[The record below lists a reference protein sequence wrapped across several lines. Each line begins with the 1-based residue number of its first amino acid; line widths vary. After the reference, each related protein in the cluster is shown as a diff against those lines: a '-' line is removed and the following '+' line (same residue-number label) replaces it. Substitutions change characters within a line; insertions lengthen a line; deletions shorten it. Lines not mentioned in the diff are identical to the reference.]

1 MLGELGGLPN
11 RQLGGQPK
19 LGFMLRAISLTP

>member
-11 RQLGGQPK
+11 RQLGQLK
-19 LGFMLRAISLTP
+19 LGFVLRAIFLTP